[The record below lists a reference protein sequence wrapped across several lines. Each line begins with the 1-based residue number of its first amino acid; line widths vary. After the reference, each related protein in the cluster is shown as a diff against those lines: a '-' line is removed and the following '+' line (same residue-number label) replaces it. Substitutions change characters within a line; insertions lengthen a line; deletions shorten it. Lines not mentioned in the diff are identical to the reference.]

1 MTQCMV
7 HVGKLEKKVHSVVVG
22 CSVLQIF
29 MKYLISLRLQARG
42 WGFKVNLTTWPLPQ
56 RNSHSSVGEI
66 LKIQCIPTT
75 YGDICTLLYIVVS
88 FCLECNF
95 LYIFPVRLL

>member
-29 MKYLISLRLQARG
+29 MKSKSLKVLLTCLPLYLIFCL
-42 WGFKVNLTTWPLPQ
+42 VLP
-56 RNSHSSVGEI
+56 NAENGV
-66 LKIQCIPTT
+66 LKISNYDCGIIFSP
-75 YGDICTLLYIVVS
+75 
-88 FCLECNF
+88 FNF
-95 LYIFPVRLL
+95 VWFYYHVI